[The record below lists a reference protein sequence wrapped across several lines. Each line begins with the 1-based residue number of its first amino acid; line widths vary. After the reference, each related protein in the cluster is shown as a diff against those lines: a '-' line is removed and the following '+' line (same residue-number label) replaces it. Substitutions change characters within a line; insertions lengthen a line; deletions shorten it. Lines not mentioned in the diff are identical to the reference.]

1 MTESQT
7 RPCVLPPLR
16 QGGYFGGR
24 AQKPHHSDKLCAHT
38 REVLFPSHI
47 NPGKTRRNL
56 CIRSKTFL
64 KIKSLFNIFFV
75 LIPFSYCWCLKEPL
89 KLMGLIYCARAR
101 VCVSKTHQERDRSP
115 VVLLFRGKGD
125 LYFERWQ
132 PTCVTHMM
140 HVNMFS
146 FSRPVIL
153 RSLL

>member
-1 MTESQT
+1 MAAPADRFAMTESQT

-38 REVLFPSHI
+38 REVLFPSDI

-115 VVLLFRGKGD
+115 VVLFCCFGERGICILNAGSQ
-125 LYFERWQ
+125 R
-132 PTCVTHMM
+132 V
-140 HVNMFS
+140 
-146 FSRPVIL
+146 SRT
-153 RSLL
+153 